1 MNTKSNNSFSTR
13 SVMQKTI
20 KIAVKQIRWSG
31 VVFSLTFF
39 ILFIACSQKKIVV
52 PPITN
57 TPTAEYHVGKFV
69 WMDLLTDKV
78 LEVKKFYGELLGW
91 EFEGEDKADAPYTLI
106 KFKDQPIGGIVYADL
121 KKGVNESQWL
131 SYLSVPDV
139 DRAAEYVQNHGGKV
153 YRQPWDL
160 NDRGRLSVVADPQGA
175 FLVLF
180 KAIGGDPADHQPE
193 IDEWLWNELLT
204 SNVDSALVFYKGL
217 AGYQEETTELTPQI
231 KYHILMADS
240 KPRAGIVKIPF
251 EDIAPNWLP
260 YVRVQDPAT
269 LVKKV
274 EELGGRVYL
283 PPTEEIRKGSV
294 AVIIDPSG
302 AAVALQRWPI

>member
-1 MNTKSNNSFSTR
+1 
-13 SVMQKTI
+13 MQT
-20 KIAVKQIRWSG
+20 KQILTRLSG
-31 VVFSLTFF
+31 KRSRKKGKGKWYLAFF
-39 ILFIACSQKKIVV
+39 IIGLITISSCVSKKLLV
-52 PPITN
+52 PPITS
-57 TPTAEYHVGKFV
+57 TPTGTYYPGKFV

-78 LEVKKFYGELLGW
+78 PEVKKFYGELLGW

-106 KFKDQPIGGIVYADL
+106 KFEGKPIGGIVYTDL

-139 DRAAEYVQNHGGKV
+139 DQAAEYVQTHGGKV

-160 NDRGRLSVVADPQGA
+160 NDRGRLSVVADPEGA
-175 FLVLF
+175 LLVLF
-180 KAIGGDPADHQPE
+180 KAIGGDPADHKPE

-204 SNVDSALVFYKGL
+204 SDVDSALAFYKGL
-217 AGYQEETTELTPQI
+217 AGYNEETTELTPEH
-231 KYHILMADS
+231 KYHMLLINS

-251 EDIAPNWLP
+251 ENVKPNWLP
-260 YVRVQDPAT
+260 YVRVEDPAA

-274 EELGGRVYL
+274 EALGGRVYL
-283 PPTEEIRKGSV
+283 APTEEIRKGSI

-302 AAVALQRWPI
+302 AAMALQRWPI

>member
-13 SVMQKTI
+13 TVMQKTI

-106 KFKDQPIGGIVYADL
+106 KFKDQPIGGIVYADRALFWCYL
-121 KKGVNESQWL
+121 K
-131 SYLSVPDV
+131 
-139 DRAAEYVQNHGGKV
+139 
-153 YRQPWDL
+153 
-160 NDRGRLSVVADPQGA
+160 RLGETRPIISP
-175 FLVLF
+175 
-180 KAIGGDPADHQPE
+180 KSM
-193 IDEWLWNELLT
+193 N
-204 SNVDSALVFYKGL
+204 
-217 AGYQEETTELTPQI
+217 GYGTN
-231 KYHILMADS
+231 Y
-240 KPRAGIVKIPF
+240 
-251 EDIAPNWLP
+251 
-260 YVRVQDPAT
+260 
-269 LVKKV
+269 
-274 EELGGRVYL
+274 
-283 PPTEEIRKGSV
+283 
-294 AVIIDPSG
+294 
-302 AAVALQRWPI
+302 